1 MIDKGITYENIPQLV
16 KPRKD
21 GKRPGYRGDA
31 AYRSG
36 SEQSKTSA
44 GGQGNVGSTES
55 FGGGQGT
62 DSSGKSE
69 GAAGADY
76 SAVVSGP
83 YIDNK
88 EKIEEFKA
96 YRPPVNIPNFGL
108 SGIFLNLFNKGVNSP
123 LQALSDFGASKNRPF
138 FEDVIR
144 AGKLEGVN
152 FGTVSDM
159 SPAQLEQAYQNYMS
173 QRLSGDID
181 AYGNR
186 LMTNDRDSAVQPI
199 TPITGMAAPIES
211 GIASINTPYTFED
224 YINSFQFYA

>member
-83 YIDNK
+83 YIDNEDK
-88 EKIEEFKA
+88 LDTFKA
-96 YRPPVNIPNFGL
+96 YRPEVKTPPIGL
-108 SGIFLNLFNKGVNSP
+108 LSFLKGP
-123 LQALSDFGASKNRPF
+123 LQSFADFTAAKNRPF